1 MIGVVNRQVVL
12 EQEETTK
19 DIAAMI
25 YQLVKGASMV
35 DGKYSFVEKTVTNEF
50 WDSFFQGNLIDNF
63 EKIYL
68 CFLVKI
74 EFFMDN
80 NYVNSSVY
88 YFGEIVNHLLE
99 RTYSRLT
106 QRAPRRPLPLQRLL
120 HPSRQEQHR
129 PLQVGLPQDFRALQ
143 SQGAE
148 PGDAQ
153 VPEVPGEGPARDR
166 RLRLTSN
173 GSSSRR
179 HSSTS
184 WTCSTRPC
192 RSSTK
197 RS

>member
-1 MIGVVNRQVVL
+1 MAKIEDMIGVVNRQVVL

-35 DGKYSFVEKTVTNEF
+35 DSKYSFVEKTVTNEF

-68 CFLVKI
+68 CYLVKI
-74 EFFMDN
+74 EFFMDA

-99 RTYSRLT
+99 RTYALLT

-120 HPSRQEQHR
+120 HSSRQKQHR
-129 PLQVGLPQDFRALQ
+129 PLQVCLPAGLRALQ
-143 SQGAE
+143 GQGAE
-148 PGDAQ
+148 PSDAA
-153 VPEVPGEGPARDR
+153 VPEVPGARPAGHRS
-166 RLRLTSN
+166 LSLSSN
-173 GSSSRR
+173 GCSSRR
-179 HSSTS
+179 
-184 WTCSTRPC
+184 R
-192 RSSTK
+192 
-197 RS
+197 